1 MQVNASVLCITP
13 GTTISC
19 SIPDGCVD
27 EGVTVTVTCD
37 RGLDRAVQTRIEISS
52 EDGTATG

>member
-1 MQVNASVLCITP
+1 MLVLCITP

-19 SIPDGCVD
+19 TIPDGCVN

-52 EDGTATG
+52 EDDTAIG